1 LTSGDVSRGESV
13 AVIGV
18 VGQRASATG
27 AADGFRIWLRDR
39 DDLIVLAADA
49 PAGGTPR
56 STTFASAVHESN
68 TPSARPRVGI
78 ADLGAYLGGRVTVSG
93 LVVEVGS
100 GVATI
105 ADGTGR
111 VRLGGTAASVQ
122 VSLLEPGDA
131 VQVAGLV
138 ALDGQGLLLE
148 VDPLTLVCLPHG
160 LGPASIVPR
169 ETSSATAGPSFD
181 AGRAASFAGGG
192 GMAAIGGAG
201 LIGPAL
207 LVVVALGAL
216 GLAALRRW
224 WPHGRLPGSSS
235 GLLAAPE
242 RHPLEGNDGPI
253 GAEPGSG
260 RA

>member
-1 LTSGDVSRGESV
+1 
-13 AVIGV
+13 
-18 VGQRASATG
+18 
-27 AADGFRIWLRDR
+27 
-39 DDLIVLAADA
+39 
-49 PAGGTPR
+49 
-56 STTFASAVHESN
+56 
-68 TPSARPRVGI
+68 
-78 ADLGAYLGGRVTVSG
+78 VTVSG

-192 GMAAIGGAG
+192 GVAAIGGAG

-253 GAEPGSG
+253 GAERRSG